1 MIMQVTFN
9 TRLEHDLAEALQE
22 YHEQS
27 GIPKVRILDK
37 ALREYLDR
45 EVEEVPDIA
54 KAAAEIVELIK
65 RVG

>member
-1 MIMQVTFN
+1 MQVTFN
-9 TRLEHDLAEALQE
+9 TRLEHDLAEQLQD

-27 GIPKVRILDK
+27 GMPKVRILDQ

-45 EVEEVPDIA
+45 ETGEAPDIA
-54 KAAAEIVELIK
+54 KTAADIAELIK